1 MGGGAHTRGPGSGAR
16 FARITGA
23 MIAGRP
29 PLLRLT
35 LLLSLLACAVPKP
48 PAVETPFED
57 DSAVLV
63 PTGQLSMPPF
73 TVLQRVRGRMGAQEI
88 DFECTVQLSQNKLTV
103 TGTTRDGTR
112 AFEVEQVGSEVRW
125 QAFELDEVALE
136 PLQVLYDVHRAF
148 FRGLP
153 APQTKGAHELVQG
166 DQVVREYWQRRHV
179 VERRFHSLDTSSS
192 LFVILFEGAPAP
204 VIAPRMHVTNL
215 HYSYWLEIQTIKQE
229 QLGGDYALAVER
241 NGDR

>member
-1 MGGGAHTRGPGSGAR
+1 M
-16 FARITGA
+16 
-23 MIAGRP
+23 
-29 PLLRLT
+29 RLA
-35 LLLSLLACAVPKP
+35 LLLSLAGCAVPKP
-48 PAVETPFED
+48 PPVEASFED

-63 PTGQLSMPPF
+63 PTDQLSTPPF
-73 TVLQRVRGRMGAQEI
+73 AVVQRVRGRLGAQEI
-88 DFECTVQLSQNKLTV
+88 DFECAVQLAQGKLTV
-103 TGTTRDGTR
+103 TGTTRHGTR
-112 AFEVEQVGSEVRW
+112 AFVVEQIGSEVRW

-153 APQTKGAHELVQG
+153 SPQTKGEHELVQG

-179 VERRFHSLDTSSS
+179 VERRFHSLDTSSR
-192 LFVILFEGAPAP
+192 LFEIIFEGAPAP

-229 QLGGDYALAVER
+229 QLGAEYTLAVEGPR
-241 NGDR
+241 